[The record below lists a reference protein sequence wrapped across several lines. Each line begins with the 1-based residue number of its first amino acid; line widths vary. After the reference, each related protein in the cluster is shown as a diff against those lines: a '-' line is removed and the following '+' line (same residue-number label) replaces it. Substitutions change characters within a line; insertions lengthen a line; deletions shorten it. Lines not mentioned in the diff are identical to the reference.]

1 MEKKSE
7 ARGKHPN
14 SLQNLELGRRK
25 PKYEQSKKQ
34 RSVSLTDAG
43 WSKCREE
50 IKSTLGLSVSEF
62 LEQIGRGE
70 IKIINGKAVS

>member
-1 MEKKSE
+1 MEKKTKT
-7 ARGKHPN
+7 RGKHPN

-34 RSVSLTDAG
+34 RSVALTDDG

-70 IKIINGKAVS
+70 IKIVDGKAIS